1 MTKEEFEK
9 LIRTLIMQDI
19 IRKYIKNEIN
29 LTESQLR
36 KVVKNEGIKRNNK
49 RIKRIDKQSV

>member
-9 LIRTLIMQDI
+9 LIRTLIRQEI

>member
-1 MTKEEFEK
+1 MTKEEFKK
-9 LIRTLIMQDI
+9 LIRTLIRQDI

-36 KVVKNEGIKRNNK
+36 KVVKNEGIKRKNK
-49 RIKRIDKQSV
+49 

>member
-9 LIRTLIMQDI
+9 LIRILTRQGI

-36 KVVKNEGIKRNNK
+36 KVVKNEGIKRKNK
-49 RIKRIDKQSV
+49 WAEY

>member
-9 LIRTLIMQDI
+9 LIRTLIRQDI

-29 LTESQLR
+29 LTEIQLR
-36 KVVKNEGIKRNNK
+36 KVVKNEGIKRKNK
-49 RIKRIDKQSV
+49 WTEY

>member
-9 LIRTLIMQDI
+9 LIRTLTRQDI

-36 KVVKNEGIKRNNK
+36 KVVKNEGIKRKNK
-49 RIKRIDKQSV
+49 

>member
-9 LIRTLIMQDI
+9 LIRILTRQEI

-36 KVVKNEGIKRNNK
+36 KVVKNEGIKRKNK
-49 RIKRIDKQSV
+49 WIEY

>member
-1 MTKEEFEK
+1 MTKEKFEK
-9 LIRTLIMQDI
+9 LIRTLIRQDI

-36 KVVKNEGIKRNNK
+36 KVVKNEGIKRKNK
-49 RIKRIDKQSV
+49 WAEY

>member
-1 MTKEEFEK
+1 MTKKEFEK
-9 LIRTLIMQDI
+9 LIRTLIRKDI

-36 KVVKNEGIKRNNK
+36 KVVKNEEIKRNNK

>member
-9 LIRTLIMQDI
+9 LIRTLTKKEI
-19 IRKYIKNEIN
+19 IKKYIKNEIN

-36 KVVKNEGIKRNNK
+36 KVVKNEGIKRKNK
-49 RIKRIDKQSV
+49 

>member
-1 MTKEEFEK
+1 MAKEEFKK
-9 LIRTLIMQDI
+9 LIRTLIRQDI

-36 KVVKNEGIKRNNK
+36 KVVKNEGIKRKNK
-49 RIKRIDKQSV
+49 

>member
-9 LIRTLIMQDI
+9 LIRILTRQDI

-36 KVVKNEGIKRNNK
+36 KVVKNEGIKRKNK
-49 RIKRIDKQSV
+49 WAEY

>member
-9 LIRTLIMQDI
+9 LIRILTRQDI

-36 KVVKNEGIKRNNK
+36 KVVKNEGIKRKNK
-49 RIKRIDKQSV
+49 WIEY

>member
-9 LIRTLIMQDI
+9 LIRILTRQEI

-36 KVVKNEGIKRNNK
+36 KVVKNEGIKRKNK
-49 RIKRIDKQSV
+49 WAEY

>member
-1 MTKEEFEK
+1 MIKEEFEK
-9 LIRTLIMQDI
+9 LIRILTRQEI

-36 KVVKNEGIKRNNK
+36 KVVKNEGIKRKNK
-49 RIKRIDKQSV
+49 

>member
-1 MTKEEFEK
+1 MTKEEFKK
-9 LIRTLIMQDI
+9 LIRTLIRQDI

-36 KVVKNEGIKRNNK
+36 KVVKNEGIKRKNK
-49 RIKRIDKQSV
+49 WIEY

>member
-1 MTKEEFEK
+1 MAKEEFEK
-9 LIRTLIMQDI
+9 LIRTLIRQDI

-36 KVVKNEGIKRNNK
+36 KVVKNEGIKRKNK
-49 RIKRIDKQSV
+49 WAEY

>member
-1 MTKEEFEK
+1 MTKEEFKK
-9 LIRTLIMQDI
+9 LIRTLIRQDI

-36 KVVKNEGIKRNNK
+36 KVVKNEGIKRK
-49 RIKRIDKQSV
+49 K

>member
-1 MTKEEFEK
+1 MTKEEFKK
-9 LIRTLIMQDI
+9 LIRTLIKKEI

-36 KVVKNEGIKRNNK
+36 KVVKNEGIKRKNK
-49 RIKRIDKQSV
+49 

>member
-1 MTKEEFEK
+1 MIKEEFEK
-9 LIRTLIMQDI
+9 LIRILTRQEI

-36 KVVKNEGIKRNNK
+36 KVVKNEGIKRKNK
-49 RIKRIDKQSV
+49 WIEY

>member
-9 LIRTLIMQDI
+9 LIRILTRQEI

-36 KVVKNEGIKRNNK
+36 KVVKNEGIKRKNK
-49 RIKRIDKQSV
+49 

>member
-9 LIRTLIMQDI
+9 LIRTLTKKDI
-19 IRKYIKNEIN
+19 IKKYIKNEIN

-36 KVVKNEGIKRNNK
+36 KVVKNEGIKRKNK
-49 RIKRIDKQSV
+49 WIEY

>member
-9 LIRTLIMQDI
+9 LIRALIRQDI

-36 KVVKNEGIKRNNK
+36 KVVKNEGIKRKNK
-49 RIKRIDKQSV
+49 WIEY

>member
-9 LIRTLIMQDI
+9 LIRILTRQEI
-19 IRKYIKNEIN
+19 IKKYIKNEIN

-36 KVVKNEGIKRNNK
+36 KVVKNEGIKRKNK
-49 RIKRIDKQSV
+49 RIEY

>member
-9 LIRTLIMQDI
+9 LIRTLTKKDI
-19 IRKYIKNEIN
+19 IKKYIKNEIN

-36 KVVKNEGIKRNNK
+36 KVVKNEGIKRKNK
-49 RIKRIDKQSV
+49 